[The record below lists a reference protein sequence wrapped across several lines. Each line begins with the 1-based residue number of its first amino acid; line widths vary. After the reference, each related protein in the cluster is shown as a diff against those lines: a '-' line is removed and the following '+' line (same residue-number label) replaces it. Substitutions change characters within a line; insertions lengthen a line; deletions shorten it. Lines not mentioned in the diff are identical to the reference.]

1 MVIRV
6 RRAIKWGGFIALLSS
21 AAYAQPATETL
32 LPWQLAITTGFT
44 SVAADKDSLLADNR
58 GAELGLVATVPWRF
72 LNEKANLIALR
83 AQTIAF
89 PNAIE
94 TASPAVAGETVKLT
108 NASHSQL
115 RLDARQ
121 IYEYWG
127 IHWAVGL
134 GVMVPV
140 TSSITTPRGEY
151 TFAEAGAI
159 YTAAQ
164 GDLRKIDR
172 SYAVYLRLGIDQKL
186 LDDALLL
193 GVGLDIQAL
202 EFPRTEQRVA
212 LNFYAGVRVW

>member
-1 MVIRV
+1 M
-6 RRAIKWGGFIALLSS
+6 RAFAVFSGYILVLSS
-21 AAYAQPATETL
+21 ALFAEPAADAS
-32 LPWQLAITTGFT
+32 LPWQFAVTTGFI
-44 SVAADKDSLLADNR
+44 SVAADKESLLSDNR
-58 GAELGLVATVPWRF
+58 GAELGLIARMPWRF
-72 LNEKANLIALR
+72 LEERENLIALR

-121 IYEYWG
+121 IYEHWG
-127 IHWAVGL
+127 VHWSVGL
-134 GVMVPV
+134 GFMVPV

-151 TFAEAGAI
+151 TFAEAGEK

-164 GDLRKIDR
+164 GDVRKIDT

-193 GVGLDIQAL
+193 GFGLDIQAL